1 MLSGHARMCRSA
13 PTGIREVMQVHFVEA
28 QRHPADSP
36 DRSGSRAVALPRES
50 EFALTTLRGNHYRPS
65 SRSHHWNR
73 VRCAAG
79 TRQRYLYTVTRHYFG
94 WYAWNVLGLDARDIA
109 LHFGHQDGGELVRK
123 LYGHPDAVLARERIR
138 EAYRQVPTAPVPIR
152 RRRTDERS

>member
-13 PTGIREVMQVHFVEA
+13 PTGIREVMQVHFAEA
-28 QRHPADSP
+28 RRHPADSP

-50 EFALTTLRGNHYRPS
+50 EFAFTTLRGNHHRPS
-65 SRSHHWNR
+65 SR
-73 VRCAAG
+73 
-79 TRQRYLYTVTRHYFG
+79 F
-94 WYAWNVLGLDARDIA
+94 
-109 LHFGHQDGGELVRK
+109 VRK

-152 RRRTDERS
+152 RRHNRRAKLVVAPATPQTSGS